1 MIMTLDLTFQGDH
14 MPVTKKFLK
23 TKPEVQV
30 TFEVTKEAAN
40 EAEQVFLLG
49 EFAGW
54 EPIELK
60 KLKSGIFKATL
71 NLPTNEKESYQ
82 YRFRLVSADGAESFD
97 NDWDAEAY
105 CTNPFGGENSLVLV
119 MQ

>member
-1 MIMTLDLTFQGDH
+1 

-40 EAEQVFLLG
+40 EAEQVYLLG

-54 EPIELK
+54 EPVELK
-60 KLKSGIFKATL
+60 KLKNGIFKTTL

-82 YRFRLVSADGAESFD
+82 YRFRLVHPDGSESFD
-97 NDWDAEAY
+97 NDWDAESY
-105 CTNPFGGENSLVLV
+105 CSNPFGGENSIVSV
-119 MQ
+119 VQ

>member
-1 MIMTLDLTFQGDH
+1 

-30 TFEVTKEAAN
+30 TFEVTKDAAKEAQ
-40 EAEQVFLLG
+40 QVFLLG

-60 KLKSGIFKATL
+60 KQKSGLFKATV
-71 NLPTNEKESYQ
+71 NLPTHEKECYQ
-82 YRFRLVSADGAESFD
+82 YRFRMVLADGQEVFD
-97 NDWDAEAY
+97 NDWDAEGYAS
-105 CTNPFGGENSLVLV
+105 NPFGGENSIVSV
-119 MQ
+119 VQ

>member
-1 MIMTLDLTFQGDH
+1 

-30 TFEVTKEAAN
+30 TFEVTKEAAK

-54 EPIELK
+54 EPVELK
-60 KLKSGIFKATL
+60 KFKTGIFKTTL
-71 NLPTNEKESYQ
+71 NLPTNEKDSYQ
-82 YRFRLVSADGAESFD
+82 YRFRLVMPDGTEVFD
-97 NDWDAEAY
+97 NDWQAEAY
-105 CTNPFGGENSLVLV
+105 CENPFGGENSLVLIA
-119 MQ
+119 Q

>member
-1 MIMTLDLTFQGDH
+1 

-30 TFEVTKEAAN
+30 TFEVTKEAAK

-54 EPIELK
+54 EPVELK
-60 KLKSGIFKATL
+60 KLKNGIFKATL
-71 NLPTNEKESYQ
+71 NLP
-82 YRFRLVSADGAESFD
+82 ESFD

-105 CTNPFGGENSLVLV
+105 CTNPFGGENSLVSV
-119 MQ
+119 VQ